1 MAAALLLVGPVPF
14 LNLAPSKNLL
24 FICGALIGFGYA
36 QVIPKNNDDIFKL
49 KC

>member
-1 MAAALLLVGPVPF
+1 MAIALLLVGPLPF

-36 QVIPKNNDDIFKL
+36 QVIPLINDVGVK
-49 KC
+49 